1 MLYCKM
7 GNGRLIAIANREIS
21 RREINKLQKEEW
33 VRCQGGICTVITY
46 TAPRVLYYANGRIVK
61 K

>member
-21 RREINKLQKEEW
+21 RKEINKLQKKEW
-33 VRCQGGICTVITY
+33 VRGQGGICAVITY
-46 TAPRVLYYANGRIVK
+46 TAPHAIYFINNGLGK
-61 K
+61 

>member
-1 MLYCKM
+1 MLYCRM

-21 RREINKLQKEEW
+21 RREINNLQKEKW
-33 VRCQGGICTVITY
+33 VRSQGGICTVITY
-46 TAPRVLYYANGRIVK
+46 TAPRVLYFVNGRIAK

>member
-21 RREINKLQKEEW
+21 RKQINKLQKAEW
-33 VRCQGGICTVITY
+33 VRSQGGICAVITY
-46 TAPRVLYYANGRIVK
+46 TAPHAIYYVNNGLGK
-61 K
+61 

>member
-21 RREINKLQKEEW
+21 RKEVNKLQKEE
-33 VRCQGGICTVITY
+33 
-46 TAPRVLYYANGRIVK
+46 
-61 K
+61 

>member
-21 RREINKLQKEEW
+21 RKEVNNLQKEEW
-33 VRCQGGICTVITY
+33 VRSQGGICAVITY
-46 TAPRVLYYANGRIVK
+46 TAPHAIYFVNNGVGK
-61 K
+61 